1 MTAAIGPGKS
11 QIEAVKGLAL
21 LRLMAEAADT
31 DKESVRWVN
40 RRVEQLEF
48 LDERAVR
55 WQVSVDFEVPEAAPI
70 IHVAGQDFRLVPLTS
85 WEKDNLLAFDLR
97 DEAGNTIWLPTSAE
111 TNCLLSSAL
120 IYWAAEILNRANQ
133 PEEVTLKLKDTLK
146 ALVSEGPSPEQKTE
160 ERKRKRNANQANQ
173 QDKDLFGVL
182 AEFMIGKDRKNAAGR
197 YLTEASW
204 ALRQNEPFWSQV
216 NELWRNFL
224 IIVAVQDKPGTRR
237 VFKMAFESKVD
248 FRWSDSR
255 RKRIIQSMGWR
266 QWQLELF
273 IGGRGG
279 SYHLE
284 VAAPPGVDI
293 IRIRARPRTIVED
306 RSKYVV
312 SYGGSPHVHLR
323 IPDQRLRYLA
333 TTRVRVSR
341 PGWLTTCWLAGL
353 AIAGVLLV
361 GVLNLSVLFSSAPEA
376 GTAATVLLAL
386 LAVIATMLVSPG
398 VHPLASRLLWGAR
411 SLILIDSGVVLWAAG
426 SLLLHTYSSHHHFA
440 TNEEWWVL
448 FTVSAL
454 CAAGLTVSWRL
465 PRGPR
470 ETMDKDREKGQED
483 GALGDSANRDP
494 ASLTIPAADGFHYGD
509 DLEVEWDKDKQTKL
523 VHALRDAERAASRCW
538 WRQRAWRRTRW

>member
-1 MTAAIGPGKS
+1 MTAAIGQGKS
-11 QIEAVKGLAL
+11 QTEAAKGLAL

-40 RRVEQLEF
+40 RRVEHLEF

-55 WQVSVDFEVPEAAPI
+55 WQVSVDFEVPEDAPI
-70 IHVAGQDFRLVPLTS
+70 IHVAGQEFRLVPLTS

-133 PEEVTLKLKDTLK
+133 PEEVTFKLKDTLK
-146 ALVSEGPSPEQKTE
+146 ALVSEGPSPEQKTDK
-160 ERKRKRNANQANQ
+160 RKRKRNANQANQ

-182 AEFMIGKDRKNAAGR
+182 AEFMIGKDRKKAAGR
-197 YLTEASW
+197 YLTQASW
-204 ALRQNEPFWSQV
+204 ALKQNESFWSQV

-266 QWQLELF
+266 QWQLELL
-273 IGGRGG
+273 IGGCGG

-293 IRIRARPRTIVED
+293 IRIRARPRTVVED

-333 TTRVRVSR
+333 TTRVRVS
-341 PGWLTTCWLAGL
+341 PAGL
-353 AIAGVLLV
+353 AHDVLAGRTGHRGRTSGRCAEPERAVLKRPR
-361 GVLNLSVLFSSAPEA
+361 GGHGRHRSAGPA
-376 GTAATVLLAL
+376 GCHRDHARQPRSA
-386 LAVIATMLVSPG
+386 SPG
-398 VHPLASRLLWGAR
+398 VTAALGGTESDPHRLG
-411 SLILIDSGVVLWAAG
+411 
-426 SLLLHTYSSHHHFA
+426 
-440 TNEEWWVL
+440 
-448 FTVSAL
+448 
-454 CAAGLTVSWRL
+454 
-465 PRGPR
+465 RGPVGCR
-470 ETMDKDREKGQED
+470 Q
-483 GALGDSANRDP
+483 LV
-494 ASLTIPAADGFHYGD
+494 AAY
-509 DLEVEWDKDKQTKL
+509 L
-523 VHALRDAERAASRCW
+523 
-538 WRQRAWRRTRW
+538 